1 MMITSCFNRRYL
13 SSTLIG
19 IPLGI
24 LTLAGISS
32 FKTPALIATVLVT
45 AGFSLVG
52 ILGYLCWL
60 RRITIVSDGIETQS
74 VLLPFW
80 RRYYRFAEFDY
91 SETSSTRNGEVLRL
105 IKDGRRVISIS
116 SSLYQN
122 FEQLCHAI
130 AVKEKEPF
138 QMRDPAEVVS
148 EFNRLHLYG
157 SLVFGLF
164 SVVLMALMPYGQ
176 YVSGKEVKLGLILF
190 SLFGVF
196 LFGGLLLAYLFPYQ
210 HITVWHGQ
218 VDVRRLLWPFQVKHY
233 LLSDFD
239 GCYYVTVKSNGQ
251 LGSKDEE
258 MRWFTKNGKVVLD
271 IEEGIYRNFEALKN
285 AMRTNFLG
293 RLELTTTQAM
303 KYGLGKKIQL

>member
-1 MMITSCFNRRYL
+1 
-13 SSTLIG
+13 
-19 IPLGI
+19 
-24 LTLAGISS
+24 
-32 FKTPALIATVLVT
+32 
-45 AGFSLVG
+45 
-52 ILGYLCWL
+52 
-60 RRITIVSDGIETQS
+60 
-74 VLLPFW
+74 
-80 RRYYRFAEFDY
+80 
-91 SETSSTRNGEVLRL
+91 VLRL

-130 AVKEKEPF
+130 PVKEKEPF

-190 SLFGVF
+190 SLFGEF
-196 LFGGLLLAYLFPYQ
+196 FFGGLLLAYLFPYQ

-233 LLSDFD
+233 LLTDFD
-239 GCYYVTVKSNGQ
+239 GCYYVIVKSNGQ

>member
-1 MMITSCFNRRYL
+1 MIESQFNRKNL
-13 SSTLIG
+13 QATILLALVGLAPLCFSSFRRLDILIG
-19 IPLGI
+19 IGVFLV
-24 LTLAGISS
+24 
-32 FKTPALIATVLVT
+32 ATVVFL
-45 AGFSLVG
+45 
-52 ILGYLCWL
+52 LGYGAWL
-60 RRITIVSDGIETQS
+60 KRITVLSDGLEVKS

-80 RRYYRFAEFDY
+80 KRFYRFAEFDY

-196 LFGGLLLAYLFPYQ
+196 FFGGLLLAYLFPYQ

-233 LLSDFD
+233 LLTDFD